1 MDKCNVAL
9 CGCGTVGMGVAHI
22 LLGEGALPDRIGDRV
37 RLKYIVDL
45 RLDEVRRQLQPPD
58 SVTLTNDL
66 DDALTDP
73 DVQVVVELFGGIDAA
88 GALIERALRAGKDV
102 VTANKALL
110 AERGHELFRVAR
122 ECGRSIAFEA
132 AVGGGIPV
140 IAAVRSGLVADRIER
155 LYGIVNGTCN
165 YILTRM
171 LDRGI
176 AYDQAL
182 AEAQQAGYAE
192 ADPALDVEG
201 LDSAHKLAV
210 LARLAFGRNV
220 RLEDVHT
227 EGISG
232 VELRDMRYART
243 MGYTLK
249 LLAIGIPRGDR
260 LELRVHPALLHRDH
274 ALALVGGVYNAVC
287 LHGDQVGEVVFTGRG
302 AGRKPT
308 ASAVVADV
316 SRTALGTYRTE
327 FAEMAQF
334 GEAPDAE
341 VVPVGEIETR
351 YYFRLDCLDRPGV
364 FAAVATI
371 LGEEGISIA
380 SVRQQELSTPSE
392 QFVPV
397 VFMTHQARDAAMRRA
412 LDRINRLDV
421 VREEA
426 TRMIRVEDI

>member
-9 CGCGTVGMGVAHI
+9 FGCGTVGMGVARI
-22 LLGEGALPDRIGDRV
+22 LLEQDALRERLGDRI

-45 RLDEVRRQLQPPD
+45 RLDEVRSQLQPPAD
-58 SVTLTNDL
+58 VVLTQDL
-66 DDALTDP
+66 DAALADP

-88 GALIERALRAGKDV
+88 GDLIERALRAGKDV

-110 AERGHELFRVAR
+110 AERGDALFRVAR
-122 ECGRSIAFEA
+122 KCGRSIAFEA

-171 LDRGI
+171 LERGI
-176 AYDQAL
+176 AYDRAL

-210 LARLAFGRNV
+210 LARLAFGCSVALSNI
-220 RLEDVHT
+220 HT

-232 VELRDMRYART
+232 VDLRDMRYARS

-249 LLAIGIPRGDR
+249 LLAIGIPRDGR

-274 ALALVGGVYNAVC
+274 ALALVGGVFNAVC
-287 LHGDQVGEVVFTGRG
+287 LHGSQAGEVVLTGKG

-316 SRTALGTYRTE
+316 ARVALGTYGAE
-327 FAEMAQF
+327 FAAMAQF
-334 GEAPDAE
+334 GDAPDAA
-341 VVPVGEIETR
+341 VVPVGEIQTR

-364 FAAVATI
+364 LATVASI
-371 LGEEGISIA
+371 LGEEQISIA

-397 VFMTHQARDAAMRRA
+397 VFMTHQARDDAMRRA
-412 LDRINRLDV
+412 LDSINRLDA

>member
-1 MDKCNVAL
+1 MDQCNVAL
-9 CGCGTVGMGVAHI
+9 FGCGTVGMGVAQV
-22 LLGEGALPDRIGDRV
+22 LLGEGALRDRIGGRV
-37 RLKYIVDL
+37 DLKYIVDL
-45 RLDEVRRQLQPPD
+45 RVEEVRRQLQPPPG
-58 SVTLTNDL
+58 VTLTAEL
-66 DDALTDP
+66 DAALADP
-73 DVQVVVELFGGIDAA
+73 QVHVVVELFGGIEAA
-88 GALIERALRAGKDV
+88 GAVIERALRAGKDV

-110 AERGHELFRVAR
+110 AERGDELFRIAR

-132 AVGGGIPV
+132 AVAGGIPV
-140 IAAVRSGLVADRIER
+140 IAAVRDGLIADRIER

-171 LDRGI
+171 LARGI
-176 AYDQAL
+176 AYEQAL

-210 LARLAFGRNV
+210 LARLAFGFNV
-220 RLEDVHT
+220 KLSDIYT

-232 VELRDMRYART
+232 VELSDMRYARS

-249 LLAIGIPRGDR
+249 LLAIGIPRDGR

-274 ALALVGGVYNAVC
+274 ALAVVGGVYNAVC
-287 LHGDQVGEVVFTGRG
+287 IHGSQVGEVVFTGRG

-316 SRTALGTYRTE
+316 ARMALGTYRAD
-327 FAEMAQF
+327 FASMAQF
-334 GEAPDAE
+334 GAVPPAA
-341 VVPVGEIETR
+341 VVPVGDVRTR
-351 YYFRLDCLDRPGV
+351 YYFRLDCTDRPGV
-364 FAAVATI
+364 LAAVANI
-371 LGEEGISIA
+371 LAQEQISIA
-380 SVRQQELSTPSE
+380 SVRQQELPTPRE

-397 VFMTHQARDAAMRRA
+397 VFMTHQASDAAMRRA
-412 LDRINRLDV
+412 LERINRLSV
-421 VREEA
+421 VHGEA